1 MIIYNPKNWF
11 ALIFQFRKA
20 DTARRLAPA
29 ILAIAAYTAVVT
41 WIDEHYLHAPLLNTT
56 SIHSLVGI
64 VISLVLVF
72 RTNSAYDRW
81 WEGRKLWGQLV
92 NTSRTLA
99 MSWHA
104 RVEDEQSRRRVRVL
118 LAAFPY
124 SLKEHLRNSRDLGP
138 ESRDVQEIIGAE
150 SIHAHLPN
158 ALVSALTEEVYT
170 ARQRGLIDGYDAI
183 LFQPMLTMLSDIN
196 GACERIKNTPIPYS
210 YNIFIKKVIFIF
222 SLTFPFAVVA
232 SFSYWSVPITVFV
245 FYALAS
251 LEMIAEEVEDP
262 FGTDENDLPTE
273 VLSDRIRANVHTLFR
288 QQ

>member
-104 RVEDEQSRRRVRVL
+104 RVEDEQSRRRIRVL

-138 ESRDVQEIIGAE
+138 ESRDVQEIIGA
-150 SIHAHLPN
+150 
-158 ALVSALTEEVYT
+158 
-170 ARQRGLIDGYDAI
+170 
-183 LFQPMLTMLSDIN
+183 
-196 GACERIKNTPIPYS
+196 
-210 YNIFIKKVIFIF
+210 
-222 SLTFPFAVVA
+222 
-232 SFSYWSVPITVFV
+232 
-245 FYALAS
+245 
-251 LEMIAEEVEDP
+251 
-262 FGTDENDLPTE
+262 
-273 VLSDRIRANVHTLFR
+273 
-288 QQ
+288 